1 MSNQMRFPNN
11 PANRTEILLNDN
23 ITQLTKLANCV
34 DTGTNLVKVDIE
46 DATISVEGTNLAT
59 KENQQ
64 TMIDKSIR
72 GINNT
77 GSIGDGS
84 ENATAVCLG
93 YDRGNGKA
101 RALLVDG
108 NGAMIND
115 PSKEGLVV
123 ANGTTT
129 ALHSMMLGN
138 SDGTNLRTVKVD
150 ADGHLQVDV
159 LSGAGGGDASAA
171 NQTTMITKLG
181 EIDTAQDLTNSKLD
195 TIAGDTTSID
205 GKITACNTG
214 AVVVSSGSITE
225 SNSSAIK
232 TDIASIDSKITACNT
247 GAVVVSSGAITETNS
262 SAILADTA
270 SIDGKITA
278 CNTGAVVVSSGAI
291 TETNSSAILADTA
304 SIDGKITACNTGAVV
319 VSSGSITES
328 NSSAIK
334 TDIASIDGKI
344 TACNTGAVV
353 VSSGAITE
361 TNSSAILADTA
372 SIDGK
377 ITACNTGAVVIS
389 SGTISLPAGASTEAK
404 QTDIDN
410 AIDTMSAKLP
420 ASLGQKANASSLS
433 ICRSSTAGAFDVSAR
448 TTIGTAS
455 TSTKLLCD
463 SAGRLA
469 VNNGLQTSLLECHQ
483 TGTSSTT
490 ITIADGSNSA
500 TKNIT
505 LNDIRM
511 AQLTPDVIGYRIENG
526 GTGGSGTDVNME
538 VSFDGTN
545 YVEILTN
552 LVGLAKSNYIGNL
565 GDDAVGL
572 PTLAQAFRF
581 KISNNSGGSADYKV
595 SLIAYGLDFAQA

>member
-1 MSNQMRFPNN
+1 MRFPNN

-278 CNTGAVVVSSGAI
+278 CNTGAVVVSSG
-291 TETNSSAILADTA
+291 
-304 SIDGKITACNTGAVV
+304 
-319 VSSGSITES
+319 SITES

-420 ASLGQKANASSLS
+420 ASLGQKANSSSFS

>member
-232 TDIASIDSKITACNT
+232 TDIASIDS
-247 GAVVVSSGAITETNS
+247 
-262 SAILADTA
+262 
-270 SIDGKITA
+270 KITA

>member
-1 MSNQMRFPNN
+1 MRFPNN

-214 AVVVSSGSITE
+214 AVVVSSG
-225 SNSSAIK
+225 
-232 TDIASIDSKITACNT
+232 
-247 GAVVVSSGAITETNS
+247 
-262 SAILADTA
+262 
-270 SIDGKITA
+270 
-278 CNTGAVVVSSGAI
+278 
-291 TETNSSAILADTA
+291 
-304 SIDGKITACNTGAVV
+304 
-319 VSSGSITES
+319 
-328 NSSAIK
+328 
-334 TDIASIDGKI
+334 
-344 TACNTGAVV
+344 
-353 VSSGAITE
+353 AITE

-420 ASLGQKANASSLS
+420 ASLGQKANSSSFS
-433 ICRSSTAGAFDVSAR
+433 ICRSSTAGAFDASAR

>member
-278 CNTGAVVVSSGAI
+278 CNTGAVV
-291 TETNSSAILADTA
+291 
-304 SIDGKITACNTGAVV
+304 
-319 VSSGSITES
+319 
-328 NSSAIK
+328 
-334 TDIASIDGKI
+334 
-344 TACNTGAVV
+344 
-353 VSSGAITE
+353 
-361 TNSSAILADTA
+361 
-372 SIDGK
+372 
-377 ITACNTGAVVIS
+377 IS

-433 ICRSSTAGAFDVSAR
+433 ICRSSTAGAFDASAR

>member
-278 CNTGAVVVSSGAI
+278 CNTGAVVVSSG
-291 TETNSSAILADTA
+291 
-304 SIDGKITACNTGAVV
+304 
-319 VSSGSITES
+319 SITES

-420 ASLGQKANASSLS
+420 ASLGQKANSSSFS

>member
-278 CNTGAVVVSSGAI
+278 CNTGAVG
-291 TETNSSAILADTA
+291 
-304 SIDGKITACNTGAVV
+304 

>member
-1 MSNQMRFPNN
+1 MRFPNN

-278 CNTGAVVVSSGAI
+278 CNTGAVG
-291 TETNSSAILADTA
+291 
-304 SIDGKITACNTGAVV
+304 

>member
-1 MSNQMRFPNN
+1 MRFPNN

-232 TDIASIDSKITACNT
+232 TDIASIDS
-247 GAVVVSSGAITETNS
+247 
-262 SAILADTA
+262 
-270 SIDGKITA
+270 KITA

>member
-214 AVVVSSGSITE
+214 AVVVSSG
-225 SNSSAIK
+225 
-232 TDIASIDSKITACNT
+232 
-247 GAVVVSSGAITETNS
+247 
-262 SAILADTA
+262 
-270 SIDGKITA
+270 
-278 CNTGAVVVSSGAI
+278 
-291 TETNSSAILADTA
+291 
-304 SIDGKITACNTGAVV
+304 
-319 VSSGSITES
+319 
-328 NSSAIK
+328 
-334 TDIASIDGKI
+334 
-344 TACNTGAVV
+344 
-353 VSSGAITE
+353 AITE

-420 ASLGQKANASSLS
+420 ASLGQKANSSSFS
-433 ICRSSTAGAFDVSAR
+433 ICRSSTAGAFDASAR